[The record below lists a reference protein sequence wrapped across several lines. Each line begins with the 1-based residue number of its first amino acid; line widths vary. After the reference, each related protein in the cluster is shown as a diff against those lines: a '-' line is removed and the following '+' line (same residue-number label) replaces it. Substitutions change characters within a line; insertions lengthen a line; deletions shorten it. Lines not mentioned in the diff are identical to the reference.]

1 MILCCWQCL
10 HCSMRHHSM
19 RPPLLGKRWPDW
31 AALKFGRISY
41 QYYFSFCKVQPGS
54 QTSFPVQAATCWHS
68 SKNLGLLLL
77 GNGNFGPLA
86 VAKLSRISLPTAA
99 NCWQHVAT
107 LWIGH
112 MLWDNYLGMPN
123 GSSMQQRSQ
132 WKQSEVSTVWGE
144 VRCQG
149 INRRVQGVV
158 ALPCS
163 RAPKKNKLMLFLP
176 QCLPKWGNGWEGI
189 QWKLEL
195 HKN

>member
-19 RPPLLGKRWPDW
+19 RPPLLGILGKRWPDW

-41 QYYFSFCKVQPGS
+41 QYSFSFCKVQPGS

-86 VAKLSRISLPTAA
+86 VAKLSRISLVEETVQHQKFA

-107 LWIGH
+107 CRNMSQHFGLGICCGII
-112 MLWDNYLGMPN
+112 MLECQMAAA
-123 GSSMQQRSQ
+123 
-132 WKQSEVSTVWGE
+132 QSVETIWGE
-144 VRCQG
+144 HRM
-149 INRRVQGVV
+149 RWSAMPRY
-158 ALPCS
+158 
-163 RAPKKNKLMLFLP
+163 
-176 QCLPKWGNGWEGI
+176 
-189 QWKLEL
+189 
-195 HKN
+195 